1 MKVTTGSGRKEPA
14 RQKLRSSNVRSILE
28 LQREFKAR
36 ESVMRID
43 LNQGPQPSRRVTA
56 GSAPNSAARG
66 SSSASNAL
74 GGEEDQA
81 QLSGAHGQVQALAA
95 QASQLPEVRQERVHA
110 LRQAILGGQ
119 YPPSPDKVAGAV
131 FEYMIAGAGA

>member
-1 MKVTTGSGRKEPA
+1 
-14 RQKLRSSNVRSILE
+14 
-28 LQREFKAR
+28 
-36 ESVMRID
+36 MRID

-119 YPPSPDKVAGAV
+119 YPPSSDKVAGAV